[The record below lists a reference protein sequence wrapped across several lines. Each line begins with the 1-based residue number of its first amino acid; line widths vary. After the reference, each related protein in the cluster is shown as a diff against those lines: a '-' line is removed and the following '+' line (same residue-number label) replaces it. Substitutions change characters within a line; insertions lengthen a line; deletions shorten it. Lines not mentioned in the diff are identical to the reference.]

1 VSNSHKRGQ
10 QSHENGSNGDF
21 MGFNGDLYYEQSSMM
36 FHDYPPEIRL
46 ARTFPVTQSLF
57 VKAQVTGARSS

>member
-1 VSNSHKRGQ
+1 
-10 QSHENGSNGDF
+10 